1 MMNVQIVTDSCVHFT
16 TPHFLQQYPSVMVV
30 PNRLTF
36 AGKTYRDGI
45 DLPLEE
51 ALRQIG
57 SQPYAP
63 VIASPT
69 EADFVEAFTRA
80 SQGADAII
88 SIHASREMFKS
99 YQNGLA
105 AARQLSGHCPIVVID
120 SQTLCAAQGILVR
133 VAATAAETEKNLDDV
148 VRIVRGAIERVY
160 TIYSVENI
168 PYLLQNKLMT
178 PSRGVLSTIL
188 GIKPFLSV
196 EHGYLTV
203 MEKVRT
209 RAQAVDRL
217 VEFVVEF
224 ADVDEVVILQHKSH
238 ITEQTRMVQDR
249 LAVDFAGQFVP
260 FMMYSTTMAA
270 LVGLDATGVVV
281 FEKEFEA
288 MDDDDF

>member
-1 MMNVQIVTDSCVHFT
+1 MNIHIVTDSCAHFT
-16 TPHFLQQYPSVMVV
+16 TPHFLQQYPSVTVV

-36 AGKTYRDGI
+36 AGKTYREGI

-63 VIASPT
+63 VIASPS
-69 EADFVEAFTRA
+69 EDDFIEAFTRA
-80 SQGADAII
+80 ARGADAII

-99 YQNGLA
+99 YEHGLA

-133 VAATAAETEKNLDDV
+133 VAADAAATDATLDDI
-148 VRIVRGAIERVY
+148 VRLVRGAIERVY
-160 TIYSVENI
+160 TIFSVENI

-178 PSRGVLSTIL
+178 ASRSALSTML

-196 EHGYLTV
+196 EHGQLTV

-224 ADVDEVVILQHKSH
+224 ADIDEVVILQHKSH
-238 ITEQTRMVQDR
+238 ITEQTRMIQDR
-249 LAVDFAGQFVP
+249 LAVEFPGQFVP
-260 FMMYSTTMAA
+260 FMMYGTTMAA
-270 LVGLDATGVVV
+270 LIGLDATGVVV
-281 FEKEFEA
+281 FEKEFEPV
-288 MDDDDF
+288 DDDDF